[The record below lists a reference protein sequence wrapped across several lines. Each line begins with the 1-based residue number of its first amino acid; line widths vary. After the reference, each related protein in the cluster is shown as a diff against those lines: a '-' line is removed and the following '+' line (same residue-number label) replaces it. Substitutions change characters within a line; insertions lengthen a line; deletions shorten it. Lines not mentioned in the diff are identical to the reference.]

1 MLYKRAF
8 RKEKEVV
15 TSLIKA
21 EYGKMLLRKIE
32 ILIFNLAIEPCPCQS
47 EASEWALVKG
57 QAVCSLATGTGKRL
71 VQTGRRGKESVI
83 YGENQLSGLAKLLP
97 PFQ

>member
-1 MLYKRAF
+1 LPEGITKLTEHDGRFAN
-8 RKEKEVV
+8 
-15 TSLIKA
+15 SLLTFPWI
-21 EYGKMLLRKIE
+21 MLLRKIK

-57 QAVCSLATGTGKRL
+57 QAVCCLPTGTGKTL

-83 YGENQLSGLAKLLP
+83 YGENQLSGLA
-97 PFQ
+97 